1 MKIVLQRVKEASCKI
16 NDKVVSQIGKGLLIF
31 IGIEKG
37 DQSPDVQYLAPKCI
51 NLRIFEDSQGKM
63 NLSLRDIGGEVLAI
77 SQFTLCADCKKGLRP
92 SFDQALVPDQA
103 LILYKEFVAS
113 IQQAGIPIKEGVF
126 GKRMAI
132 SLVNDGPVTF
142 TLSSK

>member
-37 DQSPDVQYLAPKCI
+37 DRSPDAQYLAPKCI
-51 NLRIFEDSQGKM
+51 NLRIFEDSQGKV

-77 SQFTLCADCKKGLRP
+77 SQFTLCADCKK
-92 SFDQALVPDQA
+92 
-103 LILYKEFVAS
+103 
-113 IQQAGIPIKEGVF
+113 
-126 GKRMAI
+126 
-132 SLVNDGPVTF
+132 
-142 TLSSK
+142 